1 MRPQSKVARRV
12 YWIASSIDERQRE
25 KAYLLS
31 QHGFE
36 VSFFTDLGTFVAQVS
51 RMRPAIV
58 VLAGHGDHDFEFR
71 ILEQLMI
78 MPEIRSAKMILVC
91 GTANEALSR
100 LASCFNFRDIL
111 PLDLPAKGA
120 DSLGSDDSAASLD
133 PWIQRFVYATS
144 SRPKSYN
151 TPASKL
157 TTSLSTKVGVP
168 ARISWISATHMGI
181 ETRLRPKIGSQIQI
195 TGPLPAWYGRD
206 YLDGK
211 VESSTEQKLRYHF
224 SKGYVVSWAPPP
236 GSEEKTRALLGQFTR
251 ISRLPRPR
259 IYVAIQDGSLRH
271 AVLKTLDDGSYEVA
285 AALQKQALAEEPHF
299 FTPDFVIIESILTIK
314 ENLRLIV
321 GLMSALQTSI
331 TIVIL
336 GPKSLGEQ
344 LKVLYPQHRFM
355 ILEDVSPEKVKTSL
369 GPIMAKLC
377 STVPS
382 GKTDHGETHDV
393 PPSHNLSRAEV
404 QVPGEIVSLHPSFL
418 QLQLDEA
425 IAQYALIR
433 IAHPVFQST
442 IGRNVYAK
450 VITSQKVEGEVGRH
464 IVTHLVDC
472 YLADTNAGEAASLA
486 QVIWQEISK
495 ELTRYLPSIG
505 FQNTVAGNMPLTLRN
520 TSASPVAEPQPP
532 TGLSSDTPSAAK
544 ETAPAPDS
552 RDRESTE
559 SRPVSRPQAKAETK
573 KSKDSK
579 PNIGRDV
586 LTIVGIIGIGA
597 LGLWLFFQWLSSH
610 VEPSG
615 GVYSDQLKKF
625 APHVKS
631 E

>member
-58 VLAGHGDHDFEFR
+58 VLASHGDHDFEFR

-91 GTANEALSR
+91 AKANEALSR

-111 PLDLPAKGA
+111 PLDLPAKG
-120 DSLGSDDSAASLD
+120 DHSLSSDDSGASRD

-144 SRPKSYN
+144 SRPKSYS
-151 TPASKL
+151 TPDSRLRASL
-157 TTSLSTKVGVP
+157 TTTVGVP

-181 ETRLRPKIGSQIQI
+181 ETRLRPKTGSKIQI

-206 YLDGK
+206 HLDGK
-211 VESSTEQKLRYHF
+211 IESSTEQKLRYHF
-224 SKGYVVSWAPPP
+224 SKGYVVSWVPPP

-355 ILEDVSPEKVKTSL
+355 ILEDVSPENVKTSL

-393 PPSHNLSRAEV
+393 LPSHNLSRAEV
-404 QVPGEIVSLHPSFL
+404 QIPGEIVSLHPSFL
-418 QLQLDEA
+418 QLQLEQA

-433 IAHPVFQST
+433 IVHPVFQTT

-450 VITSQKVEGEVGRH
+450 VITSQKVEGEVGRQTT
-464 IVTHLVDC
+464 THLVDC
-472 YLADTNAGEAASLA
+472 YLADTNASEAASLA
-486 QVIWQEISK
+486 QIIWQEIWRELSRFLPSK
-495 ELTRYLPSIG
+495 EI
-505 FQNTVAGNMPLTLRN
+505 QNTLAGSSLVQQKNS
-520 TSASPVAEPQPP
+520 SASPVAEPQPL
-532 TGLSSDTPSAAK
+532 TALSSDTPSGAN
-544 ETAPAPDS
+544 ETPPAPDT
-552 RDRESTE
+552 RDREPTE
-559 SRPVSRPQAKAETK
+559 SRPVSRPLGKPETK
-573 KSKDSK
+573 KGKDPK
-579 PNIGRDV
+579 QNITRDV
-586 LTIVGIIGIGA
+586 VTIVGIIGIGA

-625 APHVKS
+625 APHMKS

>member
-31 QHGFE
+31 QLGFE
-36 VSFFTDLGTFVAQVS
+36 VSFYTDLGSFVAQVS

-58 VLAGHGDHDFEFR
+58 VLASHGDHDFEFR

-78 MPEIRSAKMILVC
+78 MPEIRSAKMVLVC
-91 GTANEALSR
+91 ATANEALIR

-111 PLDLPAKGA
+111 PLDLPMKGD
-120 DSLGSDDSAASLD
+120 DSLGSDDPGANRD
-133 PWIQRFVYATS
+133 PWIQRFLYATS
-144 SRPKSYN
+144 SRPKSYS
-151 TPASKL
+151 TPTPKL
-157 TTSLSTKVGVP
+157 TTSLSTTVGVP
-168 ARISWISATHMGI
+168 ARISWISGTHIGI
-181 ETRLRPKIGSQIQI
+181 ETRLRPKIGGKIQI
-195 TGPLPAWYGRD
+195 TGPLPAWYGQD

-211 VESSTEQKLRYHF
+211 VESATEQKLRYHF

-236 GSEEKTRALLGQFTR
+236 GSEEKTRTLLGQFTR

-271 AVLKTLDDGSYEVA
+271 AVLKTLDGGSYEVA

-299 FTPDFVIIESILTIK
+299 FTPDFVIIESVLTTK

-321 GLMSALQTSI
+321 GLMSALQTPI

-344 LKVLYPQHRFM
+344 LQVLYPQHRFM
-355 ILEDVSPEKVKTSL
+355 ILEDVSPEAIKTNL
-369 GPIMAKLC
+369 GPTMAKLC
-377 STVPS
+377 ATVPS
-382 GKTDHGETHDV
+382 SKTDHGETHDV
-393 PPSHNLSRAEV
+393 LPSHNISRAEV
-404 QVPGEIVSLHPSFL
+404 QIPGEIVSLHPTFL
-418 QLQLDEA
+418 QLHLEQEV
-425 IAQYALIR
+425 AQYALIR
-433 IAHPVFQST
+433 IVHPVFQNT
-442 IGRNVYAK
+442 IGRNIYAK
-450 VITSQKVEGEVGRH
+450 VITSQKVEGEAGRRPK
-464 IVTHLVDC
+464 THLIDC
-472 YLADTNAGEAASLA
+472 YLADTNASDAASLA

-495 ELTRYLPSIG
+495 ELTRYVPTIGTQDTLAGSRPLP
-505 FQNTVAGNMPLTLRN
+505 QRN
-520 TSASPVAEPQPP
+520 SSTIPAAEPKPP
-532 TGLSSDTPSAAK
+532 SGLSSDPPSVAK
-544 ETAPAPDS
+544 ETPPSPDT
-552 RDRESTE
+552 RERESIE
-559 SRPVSRPQAKAETK
+559 SRLVSRPEGKAETK

-579 PNIGRDV
+579 QNLARDLVTIIG
-586 LTIVGIIGIGA
+586 IVGIGA
-597 LGLWLFFQWLSSH
+597 FGLWLFFQWLSSH